1 MRSELNE
8 VRLIDE
14 WLFGRL
20 GQEDERHFEVR
31 LLTDEAFAEKV
42 EAQRMAHLLVRRY
55 ARTEEKGRLERIY
68 RLLLQEPDFAHQ
80 LNNIFT
86 L

>member
-8 VRLIDE
+8 AALIDE
-14 WLFGRL
+14 WLFGRM
-20 GQEDERHFEVR
+20 GDEDGRHFEAR

-42 EAQRMAHLLVRRY
+42 EVQRMAHRLVRRY

-68 RLLLQEPDFAHQ
+68 RLLLHEPDFANQ
-80 LNNIFT
+80 LNAIFT
-86 L
+86 